1 MLSRMIKAMKSLEI
15 IVLIISSDFLALIM
29 RESIKTH
36 RKPTFSMIF
45 GYLENIGSYP
55 RGSRRVKPKFGISD
69 HREGKVFE
77 GGIERGPK

>member
-1 MLSRMIKAMKSLEI
+1 MLSRMTKARKLLEI
-15 IVLIISSDFLALIM
+15 IRTMISSDFLALIM

-45 GYLENIGSYP
+45 DYLENIGSYP
-55 RGSRRVKPKFGISD
+55 GGSWGVKPKFGISD